1 MNLLAHLRNLTLA
14 AGIVSLAACAGAPRA
29 NVTATKANNATP
41 PMVQFQQVRN
51 ATIRLQYAGTTFLID
66 PMLAKKA
73 AYHGFEGTYSSEL
86 RYPLVDLPMPVS
98 EVVAADAVIL
108 THLHA
113 DHWDDA
119 AKAQLPKNMPIF
131 VQNDDDARSVREDGF
146 ADVRV
151 LNEDTEFEGTR
162 LIRTAG
168 QHGSDAMMQSPL
180 GALLGKVSGVV
191 FQRPG
196 YKRVYVAGDTVWNP
210 HVESALQRHQP
221 DVVVLNAGYARVVGF
236 EGSIIMGK
244 EDVERAY
251 RFAPQATV
259 IASHLEA
266 VNHGML
272 TRKEL
277 RAFIA
282 EKGLDPE
289 RARVPEDGERYHF

>member
-1 MNLLAHLRNLTLA
+1 
-14 AGIVSLAACAGAPRA
+14 
-29 NVTATKANNATP
+29 
-41 PMVQFQQVRN
+41 
-51 ATIRLQYAGTTFLID
+51 
-66 PMLAKKA
+66 
-73 AYHGFEGTYSSEL
+73 
-86 RYPLVDLPMPVS
+86 
-98 EVVAADAVIL
+98 
-108 THLHA
+108 
-113 DHWDDA
+113 
-119 AKAQLPKNMPIF
+119 
-131 VQNDDDARSVREDGF
+131 
-146 ADVRV
+146 
-151 LNEDTEFEGTR
+151 
-162 LIRTAG
+162 
-168 QHGSDAMMQSPL
+168 MMQSPL

-196 YKRVYVAGDTVWNP
+196 YKRVYVAGDTVWNA